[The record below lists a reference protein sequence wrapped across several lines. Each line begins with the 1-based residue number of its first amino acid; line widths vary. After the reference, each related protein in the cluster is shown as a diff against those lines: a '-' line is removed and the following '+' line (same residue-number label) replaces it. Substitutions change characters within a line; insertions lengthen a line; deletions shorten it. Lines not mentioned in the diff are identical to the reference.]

1 MRPVLSAIVAT
12 ALLTAAATD
21 TLAQSQPCARGAEKA
36 AFDLAG
42 LKSELMVVAIACQ
55 AEDKYNAFVTRF
67 RADLVSGEKG
77 LTSYFARTSRGS
89 VAKAHDDYITT
100 LANAQSQQ
108 GIERGTL
115 FCDEHMAMFD
125 EVMAR
130 TDGRDLAGYA
140 AGKSLIQPISLTEC
154 PASAAPAPKR
164 AKVIKAASTTTAAA
178 TATVIPAK

>member
-1 MRPVLSAIVAT
+1 MRPLISAIVAT
-12 ALLTAAATD
+12 ALLASTATE
-21 TLAQSQPCARGAEKA
+21 TLAQSAPCARSSEKI

-67 RADLVSGEKG
+67 RAALVSGEKG
-77 LTSYFARTSRGS
+77 LNSYFARTVRGG

-100 LANAQSQQ
+100 LANVQSQQ

-130 TDGRDLAGYA
+130 TDDKDLAGYA
-140 AGKSLIQPISLTEC
+140 AGKALVQPISLTEC
-154 PASAAPAPKR
+154 PAPAQPAPKKSK
-164 AKVIKAASTTTAAA
+164 AIKPVSATTTASSA
-178 TATVIPAK
+178 TMTK